1 MTLKELVETYELQ
14 VVTGADSLDRE
25 VSGCYASDLLS
36 DVMGNS
42 GGGDLWI
49 TLQVH
54 QNIVAVASMRE
65 LAGVVMIGGR
75 QPLEATIEK
84 AAEEG
89 VPLLTTALSAFELCG
104 RLYEGGLR
112 GRS

>member
-1 MTLKELVETYELQ
+1 MTLKDLVETYELQ
-14 VVTGADSLDRE
+14 VVTGGDNLDRE

-42 GGGDLWI
+42 SSGDLWI

-75 QPLEATIEK
+75 QPLEATVEK
-84 AAEEG
+84 ASEEG
-89 VPLLTTALSAFELCG
+89 VLLLTSMLSAFELCG

>member
-1 MTLKELVETYELQ
+1 MTLKELIETYGLE
-14 VVTGADSLDRE
+14 VVTGEDQLDRE

-42 GGGDLWI
+42 GRGDLWI

-75 QPLEATIEK
+75 RPLEPTIQK
-84 AAEEG
+84 AAKEG
-89 VPLLTTALSAFELCG
+89 IPLLTSALCTFELCG

-112 GRS
+112 GRP